1 MKHASRI
8 RRIGGLA
15 VGLGIGTALATIPW
29 IALADPFP
37 PPFDPNNYAV
47 SMDGMTLFQVGSAH
61 AFSAFGDFAIADG
74 ADSDASAIGF
84 GDAASAYGPN
94 SFAQAGGSEG
104 SRSFDFASAEGS
116 NSTAFAGSDGSYD
129 SANAIGTSSNAFAG
143 SGGSYDTAYAFG
155 DQVQA
160 DAGIGATDNPAN
172 YDFASAVGNLTIP
185 TSSLTEASATGGSN
199 DLAFVIDPL
208 NAIERAGVPLDV
220 GSSALAGDHGNF
232 DIAGALGDDLHAIST
247 MADSIFHVAP
257 FF

>member
-104 SRSFDFASAEGS
+104 GRSFDFASAEGS

-129 SANAIGTSSNAFAG
+129 WPTPSAPRAMPSPALAAAMTRPTLS
-143 SGGSYDTAYAFG
+143 
-155 DQVQA
+155 
-160 DAGIGATDNPAN
+160 ATKSKPTP
-172 YDFASAVGNLTIP
+172 ASAPPTIP
-185 TSSLTEASATGGSN
+185 RTTTSQAPSAISPSPPRASPKPQPPAAATTWHSLSTRST
-199 DLAFVIDPL
+199 L
-208 NAIERAGVPLDV
+208 
-220 GSSALAGDHGNF
+220 SSAPVYRWTLAAAH
-232 DIAGALGDDLHAIST
+232 
-247 MADSIFHVAP
+247 
-257 FF
+257 